1 MSNITDIDPEIDEI
15 AKNIL
20 AEIEKATFRDPDI
33 RKLRKKNPP
42 SIGHQLH
49 KTGLRRS

>member
-20 AEIEKATFRDPDI
+20 AEIEKATFWD
-33 RKLRKKNPP
+33 LTSEN
-42 SIGHQLH
+42 
-49 KTGLRRS
+49 